1 MHPATLL
8 APIAIFALTSAAP
21 HRALPACAAPA
32 TIAAPDSTPT
42 PAALWKD
49 GVTFGEFTGRM
60 KNRKDDWAKRNE
72 WGAVPDLLVA
82 RMRAI
87 TAPLRVLMVAEEE
100 CSDSMN
106 SMPYLT
112 RLVQHAPSI
121 EVRVIN
127 STVGRSI
134 MEAHRTPDGRAATPT
149 VVVLDQNDRV
159 VGCWV
164 ERPLTLRSWL
174 KAPKDSLPSDQR
186 FGGRREW
193 YENDKGA
200 SAMAEWV
207 PLLENAA
214 AGRVSCGS

>member
-1 MHPATLL
+1 MHLAALLVLYALATPA
-8 APIAIFALTSAAP
+8 PRRP
-21 HRALPACAAPA
+21 LPACAAAA
-32 TIAAPDSTPT
+32 TISAPDSAPS

-60 KNRKDDWAKRNE
+60 QNRKDDWAKRNE

-87 TAPLRVLMVAEEE
+87 TAPLRILMVAEEE

-106 SMPYLT
+106 SMPYLV
-112 RLVQHAPSI
+112 RLAQFAPAI

-149 VVVLDQNDRV
+149 VVVLDQRDSV
-159 VGCWV
+159 VACWV
-164 ERPLTLRSWL
+164 ERPSTLRGWL
-174 KAPKDSLPSDQR
+174 KAPKDSLPKEQR

-200 SAMAEWV
+200 SAIAEWV

-214 AGRVSCGS
+214 AGRMSCSN